1 MSDVAQNGGFVCA
14 FRGRRDDYQV
24 PLALHEA
31 GLLDRFITDFYTG
44 QDLSAASRFLPARLR
59 APLQM
64 RRKDGLP
71 STRVW
76 QFPAMAVKEALAKS
90 DPARAARIRDAHDI
104 RLSQAAAQQA
114 SRHGANLLLYSAYAA
129 DAFEA
134 EYTHRPAKILF
145 QYHPH
150 FEVERDILAND
161 ARSHTGAASGCTDF
175 EKVTRD
181 QRQRSDNAWR
191 LADRII
197 CASSFTARSLIR
209 AGASPD
215 RMTIASYGIAPSGI
229 PGGQPAAPLPE
240 TGFRVLFV
248 GSAIQR
254 KGIHYLLKAWEMA
267 DLPTGAQLTVVA
279 RSYDRD
285 FFDPARLPAGCTYH
299 AGVDRARLAQLY
311 ASSTL
316 FCMPSLIEGF
326 GQVYL
331 EALAA
336 GLPVLGTP
344 NTCLPDIG
352 DEVDGVFIAPAGDAM
367 ALARKL
373 ETLAGRLPGNMDVRE
388 SARQVAGQ
396 FGWQNFRSS
405 IVRVCEA
412 VQNGQ

>member
-1 MSDVAQNGGFVCA
+1 MTSAGQKAAFVCA

-44 QDLSAASRFLPARLR
+44 QDLSAASHFLPARLR
-59 APLQM
+59 AALQM

-90 DPARAARIRDAHDI
+90 NPAKAARIRDGHDV

-114 SRHGANLLLYSAYAA
+114 ARHGANLLLYSAYAA

-150 FEVERDILAND
+150 FEVERDILAED
-161 ARSHTGAASGCTDF
+161 ALSHMGAAPGCADF
-175 EKVTRD
+175 ENVTRE

-215 RMTIASYGIAPSGI
+215 RMAIASYGIAPSDI
-229 PGGQPAAPLPE
+229 SGGQPAVPLPE

-254 KGIHYLLKAWEMA
+254 KGIHHLLKAWEMA

-331 EALAA
+331 EALAT

-352 DEVDGVFIAPAGDAM
+352 SEEDGVFISPAGNAT

-373 ETLAGRLPGNMDVRE
+373 EELARRLPGDAAIKDR
-388 SARQVAGQ
+388 ARLVAGH
-396 FGWQNFRSS
+396 FGWHNFRDS

-412 VQNGQ
+412 VQSGQ